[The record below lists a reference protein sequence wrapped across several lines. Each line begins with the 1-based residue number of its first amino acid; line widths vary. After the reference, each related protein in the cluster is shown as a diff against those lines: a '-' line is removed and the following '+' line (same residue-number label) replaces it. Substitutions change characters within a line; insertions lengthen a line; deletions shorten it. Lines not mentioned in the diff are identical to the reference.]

1 MRILQ
6 IGGMAGP
13 GPIAGGVWRVAEMQA
28 LALADA
34 GHDVTLVGEWL
45 DATPPSS
52 PNKRLLSVKPLFPGA
67 GYRALYAKDLH
78 ATLKEF
84 SDVDVAH
91 IHLARDYTATR
102 SLAFMRK
109 HGVPTVVQAHG
120 MISTPNKAATK
131 AYDSIFKRLY
141 LAGPSKWLALTD
153 AERAALM
160 KYGVD
165 ERQMADVSNA
175 VALPSRHWNPGHSR
189 LFSFVSR
196 LHPRKQADVFV
207 RAGLQVLSEGAP
219 AQFAIAGPDQGH
231 GELVRRLIDSSSSR
245 ERFSLMGPMDHDSVQ
260 QLLAETF
267 ALVLPSRDEIAPM
280 IVLEACA
287 MGVPVIL
294 TSDCG
299 LAAIVSDYGA
309 ALVVEPDDHSVA
321 QAMATLLNS
330 PDLAQQLSRNARRLF
345 QERWSTPAL
354 VGQLEG
360 IYAEVSKA
368 SGVLS

>member
-45 DATPPSS
+45 DETPPTSS
-52 PNKRLLSVKPLFPGA
+52 SRRLLRVKPLFPGA

-120 MISTPNKAATK
+120 MISAPKKAATR
-131 AYDSIFKRLY
+131 AYDAVFKRLY
-141 LAGPSKWLALTD
+141 LAAPSKWLALTL
-153 AERAALM
+153 AEHAALVE
-160 KYGVD
+160 YGVD
-165 ERQMADVSNA
+165 KSRVSDVSNA
-175 VALPSRHWNPGHSR
+175 VAPPSREWNPGGAR

-207 RAGLQVLSEGAP
+207 RAGLKVLSEGAE

-231 GELVRRLIDSSSSR
+231 GELVCRLIDSSSAP
-245 ERFSLMGPMDHDSVQ
+245 ERFSLMGPMNHDSVQ
-260 QLLAETF
+260 QLLAESY

-299 LAAIVSDYGA
+299 LAEIAADYGA

-321 QAMATLLNS
+321 QAMSALLTS
-330 PDLAQQLSRNARRLF
+330 PELAQQLSRNARRLF

-354 VGQLEG
+354 VGHLEG
-360 IYAEVSKA
+360 IYAEVSNI
-368 SGVLS
+368 SGDSS

>member
-45 DATPPSS
+45 DNQPPSS
-52 PNKRLLSVKPLFPGA
+52 ANRRLLSVRPLFPGA
-67 GYRALYAKDLH
+67 GYRALFAKDLH

-91 IHLARDYTATR
+91 IHLARDYTSTR

-109 HGVPTVVQAHG
+109 QGVPTVVQTHG
-120 MISTPNKAATK
+120 MISTPSKAATK
-131 AYDSIFKRLY
+131 AFDSVFKRLY
-141 LAGPSKWLALTD
+141 LTAPSKWLALTL
-153 AERAALM
+153 AERVALVD
-160 KYGVD
+160 YGVD
-165 ERQMADVSNA
+165 ECNVTDVSNA
-175 VALPSRHWNPGHSR
+175 VSRPSRQWTLGPSR

-207 RAGLQVLSEGAP
+207 RAGLEVLSEGGQAE
-219 AQFAIAGPDQGH
+219 FTVAGPDQGH
-231 GELVRRLIDSSSSR
+231 GGVVRQLIESSSAR
-245 ERFSLMGPMDHDSVQ
+245 EKFSLVGPIDHDSVQ
-260 QLLAETF
+260 QLLAETY

-287 MGVPVIL
+287 MGVPVVL

-299 LAAIVSDYGA
+299 LAKIVSDYGA
-309 ALVVEPDDHSVA
+309 GLVVEPDDHSVA
-321 QAMATLLNS
+321 KAMKALLKS
-330 PDLAQQLSRNARRLF
+330 PDLAQQLSGNARRLF
-345 QERWSTPAL
+345 EERWSTPAL
-354 VGQLEG
+354 VGQLEC
-360 IYAEVSKA
+360 IYAEVSEP
-368 SGVLS
+368 SGNSL